1 MNHVKFAPRVLAM
14 GLLAA
19 SALSIPA
26 FAAPA
31 DGSSTAIR
39 VDRDP
44 APNSASQS
52 VSANDSPVPV
62 DPSQATGEI
71 EVVYQDANGKEHS
84 ATISAVAAQAENY
97 ACINAGGDPLRV
109 RQGPGTNYG
118 ILCSVYDGDR
128 FPITGK
134 TNGWYQILCNGRT
147 GYVSAEFVVVQ
158 DNDTVTK
165 PDGDGSDISP
175 NPLGQEIVEYALQ
188 YVGYPYVYGTAGPNT
203 FDCSGFTYYVYS
215 QFGYTLNRSSR
226 DQVKNG
232 VAISKEDLQ
241 QGDLVFFS
249 TNGQYPTHVGLYIGD
264 NNIVHASP
272 PPGRGQDQQSGHQ
285 LLHGQLFRRP
295 SDSLSAAAQERF
307 TVENPVHFKCTG
319 FCLCSPATLPS

>member
-52 VSANDSPVPV
+52 VSDNDSPVPV

-134 TNGWYQILCNGRT
+134 TNGWYQI
-147 GYVSAEFVVVQ
+147 SAMGAPAMF
-158 DNDTVTK
+158 
-165 PDGDGSDISP
+165 
-175 NPLGQEIVEYALQ
+175 
-188 YVGYPYVYGTAGPNT
+188 
-203 FDCSGFTYYVYS
+203 
-215 QFGYTLNRSSR
+215 
-226 DQVKNG
+226 
-232 VAISKEDLQ
+232 
-241 QGDLVFFS
+241 
-249 TNGQYPTHVGLYIGD
+249 
-264 NNIVHASP
+264 
-272 PPGRGQDQQSGHQ
+272 
-285 LLHGQLFRRP
+285 RP
-295 SDSLSAAAQERF
+295 SLWLSR
-307 TVENPVHFKCTG
+307 TT
-319 FCLCSPATLPS
+319 TRLPSPMATGVTSLPTRWDRKS

>member
-1 MNHVKFAPRVLAM
+1 M
-14 GLLAA
+14 
-19 SALSIPA
+19 
-26 FAAPA
+26 
-31 DGSSTAIR
+31 
-39 VDRDP
+39 
-44 APNSASQS
+44 
-52 VSANDSPVPV
+52 
-62 DPSQATGEI
+62 
-71 EVVYQDANGKEHS
+71 
-84 ATISAVAAQAENY
+84 AAQAENY

-158 DNDTVTK
+158 DNDPVTK

-264 NNIVHASP
+264 NNIVHASTP
-272 PPGRGQDQQSGHQ
+272 QDGVKISS
-285 LLHGQLFRRP
+285 LDTSYYMDNYFAARRI
-295 SDSLSAAAQERF
+295 L
-307 TVENPVHFKCTG
+307 
-319 FCLCSPATLPS
+319 